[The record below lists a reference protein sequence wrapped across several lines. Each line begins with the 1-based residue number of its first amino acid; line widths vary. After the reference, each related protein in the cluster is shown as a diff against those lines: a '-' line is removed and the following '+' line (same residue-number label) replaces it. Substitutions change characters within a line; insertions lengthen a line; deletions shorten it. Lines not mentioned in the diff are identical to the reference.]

1 MIWFW
6 VRRLASFWSGVLMGI
21 LLARAVRW
29 ATGMD
34 GASEVVVTVILVGLG
49 AGVGVIWAADV
60 ERQGVRFVW
69 SRAADV
75 ERQGVRFV
83 WSRAGFARAACVL
96 AAVVVGFV
104 VTRYAG

>member
-69 SRAADV
+69 SRA
-75 ERQGVRFV
+75 
-83 WSRAGFARAACVL
+83 GFARAACVL